1 MNDRPTI
8 HEIELGRLTKKLNK
22 IKDQRDKARKDLEY
36 YKKVISMQPYIAKR
50 YESYENRIAEIKR
63 VKDLETRVQEQAK
76 LIDALRPKCYCYN
89 CSDNNTRMTR
99 MILCPEC
106 GNKRCPRATDHT
118 NACTNSNEPGQEGS
132 RY

>member
-36 YKKVISMQPYIAKR
+36 YKKVVSMQPYIAKR

-63 VKDLETRVQEQAK
+63 VKDLEARVQEQAK
-76 LIDALRPKCYCYN
+76 LIDAMKELNWKVEAVKARVTQMENSGVKWGEVVN
-89 CSDNNTRMTR
+89 QGF
-99 MILCPEC
+99 PE
-106 GNKRCPRATDHT
+106 
-118 NACTNSNEPGQEGS
+118 
-132 RY
+132 

>member
-63 VKDLETRVQEQAK
+63 VKDLEVRVQEQSI

-89 CSDNNTRMTR
+89 CLDNKTRMTR

>member
-1 MNDRPTI
+1 MTDKPTI
-8 HEIELGRLTKKLNK
+8 HAIELGRLTKKLNK
-22 IKDQRDKARKDLEY
+22 MRDQRDKARKDLEY
-36 YKKVISMQPYIAKR
+36 YAKVISMQPYLAKR
-50 YESYENRIAEIKR
+50 YESYENRIAEMKR

-76 LIDALRPKCYCYN
+76 LIELLRPKCYCYN
-89 CSDNNTRMTR
+89 CADSKTRMTR

-106 GNKRCPRATDHT
+106 GNKRCPRASDHT